1 MENVMKFAIKAA
13 IAGAA
18 LVMALPVQAEQGD
31 WLARLRLLQIRPDV
45 SSSIGILDVSN
56 EVVPEVDFSYFFTE
70 NIAAELILSTRSHTV
85 SVGGADIGKVSHL
98 PPTLTLQYHFMPK
111 ETFRPYVGAGVN
123 YTRFYDVSL
132 ALGATPLTVDQNSW
146 GGALQIGFDYALDK
160 KWFLNFDVKK
170 LWIKTDVKNGIT
182 GAFISDLKI
191 DPLVVGIGVGMK
203 F

>member
-1 MENVMKFAIKAA
+1 MENVMKFAMKAA
-13 IAGAA
+13 FAGVA
-18 LVMALPVQAEQGD
+18 LAMALPVQAEQGD

-45 SSSIGILDVSN
+45 SSSIGVLDVSN

-85 SVGGADIGKVSHL
+85 SVAGADIGKVSHL

-170 LWIKTDVKNGIT
+170 IWIKTDVKNGIT